1 MNSIPDAMVDRTDE
15 RYLLDGAWFPV
26 THGIAFLA
34 ADAATCA
41 DQLVAWR
48 GRATTELTGGV
59 LRARRGA
66 GTLAELLSTLLPLRT
81 AYVTRYLMLPTA
93 GARWTAMLDNSWR
106 GSEAISDAAGMA
118 ARPGGMR
125 GVGVVDSPQT
135 FARRSRPGWWGARGV
150 GVFDP
155 DPSATWGVRGSSVKV
170 QVSDTGRR
178 WELTEPDEE
187 WPLPDPLDRTARRT
201 QDTFSRAS
209 LLRVVDSLGI
219 RLHDESF
226 YAPDGW
232 GVLVELVGGRRV
244 PGRERTLAQ
253 AQAHEFPEGD

>member
-1 MNSIPDAMVDRTDE
+1 MVDRTDE

-26 THGIAFLA
+26 THGITFLA

-41 DQLVAWR
+41 DVLVSWR

-59 LRARRGA
+59 LRTRRVE
-66 GTLAELLSTLLPLRT
+66 GTLPELLGTLLPLRT

-118 ARPGGMR
+118 AQPGGMR

-135 FARRSRPGWWGARGV
+135 FDRRTRTGWWGARGV
-150 GVFDP
+150 AVFDP

-209 LLRVVDSLGI
+209 LLRVADSLGI
-219 RLHDESF
+219 RLHDEGF

-232 GVLVELVGGRRV
+232 GVLVELVGGRGV

-253 AQAHEFPEGD
+253 AQANEFPEDD